1 MLNLQKDL
9 IPFKR
14 RLQWRASLRLFWLTV
29 SAGLAI
35 SCALLLVGRVRPL
48 LFQWQLLLVGMAI
61 SMALLLVGQLYAWLK
76 PLTVRQ
82 LARLGDAH
90 LNLEERLTTALE
102 LSEGKLETR
111 DDLRQAQLEDTQAH
125 LRRASIS
132 GLTPVFKRSQLIG
145 RIGLVFGL
153 FLALVLLTLW
163 PNPQDAVIQEQVE
176 LENLIQTEIAELEE
190 IQTQL
195 LEEVD
200 ALGETQVEELSES
213 LQALI
218 ERLETAQA
226 EGSPEQA
233 LAALSETAQ
242 TLEEYNQAR
251 LEQEQALNSL
261 ADALSQSDFEAAQEA
276 GEALQQGNFDEA
288 AQALQEAAQT
298 PPDSQSQANALADS
312 LQQAAADLAAVD
324 PQMAQSLQQAA
335 DALRSGNG
343 QDIQEALEQA
353 AQQLAE
359 AGQQASGQDRLS
371 ETLENIQQ
379 ARQQLAQQ
387 QDGAGQ
393 GQQGQGQQGQG
404 QQGQGQGA
412 GQLQGQTKGT
422 GGSGREDPDGNVAEG
437 LTAEEG
443 VSGPM
448 PTNNGSNQ
456 SRLEDYDSVYAPQH
470 LGGEG
475 GPVVVPDRQGS
486 DGSGIDIGQTPP
498 NLNRD
503 AGDVTVP
510 YQEVFGQYQ
519 DQAATALENEH
530 IPLGMRDYIRQYF
543 GALEPGQ

>member
-1 MLNLQKDL
+1 MLNLQKEL

-14 RLQWRASLRLFWLTV
+14 RLQWRASLRIFWLTV
-29 SAGLAI
+29 SAGLVV
-35 SCALLLVGRVRPL
+35 SCALLLIGRVTPL

-61 SMALLLVGQLYAWLK
+61 SMALLLVGQLYAWFR

-82 LARLGDAH
+82 LARLGDTH
-90 LNLEERLTTALE
+90 LKLDERLTTALE

-111 DDLRQAQLEDTQAH
+111 HDLLQAQMADTLAH
-125 LRRASIS
+125 LRRASLS
-132 GLTPVFKRSQLIG
+132 KLTPVFKRRQLLG
-145 RIGLVFGL
+145 WIGLVFGL

-163 PNPQDAVIQEQVE
+163 PNPQDTVIQQQVE
-176 LENLIQTEIAELEE
+176 LDNLIETEISELEE
-190 IQTQL
+190 IQAQL

-200 ALGETQVEELSES
+200 ALGETQVEELSAS
-213 LQALI
+213 LQELI

-242 TLEEYNQAR
+242 TLEEYNQTR
-251 LEQEQALNSL
+251 LEQERALNSL
-261 ADALSQSDFEAAQEA
+261 ADALSESDFQTAQEA
-276 GEALQQGNFDEA
+276 GEALQQGNFDDA
-288 AQALQEAAQT
+288 AQALQQAAQT
-298 PPDSQSQANALADS
+298 PPDSQSQADALAQS
-312 LQQAAADLAAVD
+312 LQQAAADLATVD
-324 PQMAQSLQQAA
+324 PQLAQSLQQAA
-335 DALRSGNG
+335 EALQSGNQQAIQDALN
-343 QDIQEALEQA
+343 QA

-359 AGQQASGQDRLS
+359 AGQQMTGQGRMS
-371 ETLENIQQ
+371 EALESIQQ

-387 QDGAGQ
+387 QGG
-393 GQQGQGQQGQG
+393 QGQG

-412 GQLQGQTKGT
+412 GQFQAQGQGA
-422 GGSGREDPDGNVAEG
+422 GGSGREDPDGDVAEG
-437 LTAEEG
+437 TTAEEG

-448 PTNNGSNQ
+448 ATDNGPNQ
-456 SRLEDYDSVYAPQH
+456 NRLEDYDSIYAPQH

-475 GPVVVPDRQGS
+475 GPFIVPERQGS

-498 NLNRD
+498 NPNRE